1 MLTIFVLPYRRDG
14 SEKKQTSRKAK
25 DHRSVHDHPSDSS
38 VGASHDRG
46 SDAARRENVEP
57 AADPPADR
65 ASKKDPRDAV
75 SSADQES

>member
-38 VGASHDRG
+38 VGAGHDRK
-46 SDAARRENVEP
+46 SDAARRENIEP
-57 AADPPADR
+57 AADPPTAR
-65 ASKKDPRDAV
+65 ASKKDLGD
-75 SSADQES
+75 SQDS